1 MKEQQVKNNE
11 QASKNAE
18 ADRWNRNKVSYE
30 YLIATGQKKRKQTDT
45 SQQDKEFEQKRENMV
60 KDATSGTMSL
70 SELSSKYNMSEEYI
84 KQYVYNT
91 TGKSVK
97 TKENTSN
104 NKNAEKQQKEFEEK
118 KSKMVDD
125 AMTGEMDLTEL
136 ANKYNM
142 SEDYVQQY
150 VYNTTG
156 VLVKKKNKNNSSSN
170 TNTKPTSY
178 SKEYERQLKE
188 NSKKNKY

>member
-1 MKEQQVKNNE
+1 
-11 QASKNAE
+11 
-18 ADRWNRNKVSYE
+18 
-30 YLIATGQKKRKQTDT
+30 
-45 SQQDKEFEQKRENMV
+45 
-60 KDATSGTMSL
+60 
-70 SELSSKYNMSEEYI
+70 MSEEYI

-156 VLVKKKNKNNSSSN
+156 VLVKKKNKNNSSNN